1 MPRLLAWALSALVV
15 SACASHASPQAGY
28 DRDVLTGEQLARTR
42 AGSVYEAVLRLRP
55 AFFRTRGPTSLMV
68 PGSDG
73 PALWVDQSHVGD
85 VRELRDMPVR
95 DVVSVRLLSSSE
107 AAIRYGSRFSSGV
120 LVVTTR
126 P

>member
-1 MPRLLAWALSALVV
+1 MPRLLAWAFSALLV
-15 SACASHASPQAGY
+15 SACASRASLPVGH
-28 DRDVLTGEQLARTR
+28 DRDLLTGEQLARTR
-42 AGSVYEAVLRLRP
+42 AASVYEAVLRLRP

-68 PGSDG
+68 PGSAG

-95 DVVSVRLLSSSE
+95 DVASVRLLSTSE
-107 AAIRYGSRFSSGV
+107 AAIHYGSRFSNGV